1 MDYTNI
7 LNDIVELLTY
17 NRITLIPVI
26 FGFVLLILFII
37 SKAFRKSGLFL
48 LALTFTVDYGIRSLP
63 FDLYGTF
70 PILNNVVA
78 GFYLLGAI
86 IFVIKVV
93 KILVKTSS
101 NLVKASDYKPGKNG
115 FFRYTGALAFI
126 IMLLINIIDSNNIL
140 PRSLKSLLTSLS
152 FLYMIFR
159 TLLSTYKHLN
169 EKDIRLVKDKMS
181 FDDIDEYLN
190 EKDQAPRGVNSDRRI
205 RKKLDDDVKIF
216 NGLDSDKTQTVK
228 INDPIKVEDLSS
240 DLTRIKDK
248 EREIE
253 KIEKELSNT
262 DIIHLVSRE
271 DEKSLNE
278 TTIKITNID
287 SGDVTSYTSRKAK
300 FNMVEEKEYKVDLE
314 FKHNNEYDYGRFIDI
329 LIKYAKDKSNYKF
342 ELIVS
347 PADIKESKMVLYD
360 PSNIFD
366 LDEED
371 YQNIG
376 GRIISMNFPKYKIN
390 FITGN

>member
-347 PADIKESKMVLYD
+347 PADIKESKIVLYD

>member
-26 FGFVLLILFII
+26 FGLVLLILFII
-37 SKAFRKSGLFL
+37 SKAFRKSGLFV
-48 LALTFTVDYGIRSLP
+48 LALTFAVDYGIRSLP

-190 EKDQAPRGVNSDRRI
+190 EKGQAPRGVNSDRRI

-216 NGLDSDKTQTVK
+216 NGLDFDKTQTVK
-228 INDPIKVEDLSS
+228 INDPIRVEDLSF

-347 PADIKESKMVLYD
+347 PADIKESKIVLYD

>member
-26 FGFVLLILFII
+26 FGLVLLILFII
-37 SKAFRKSGLFL
+37 SKAFRKSGLFV
-48 LALTFTVDYGIRSLP
+48 LALTFAVDYGIRSLP

-181 FDDIDEYLN
+181 FDDIDDYLN
-190 EKDQAPRGVNSDRRI
+190 ERDQAPRGINSDRRI

-228 INDPIKVEDLSS
+228 INDPIRVEDLSF

-347 PADIKESKMVLYD
+347 PADIKESKIVLYD

>member
-7 LNDIVELLTY
+7 LNDIVELFTY
-17 NRITLIPVI
+17 NRITLIPVLFAI
-26 FGFVLLILFII
+26 VLLVLFII
-37 SKAFRKSGLFL
+37 SKAFRKSGLFV
-48 LALTFTVDYGIRSLP
+48 LALTFAVDYGIRTLP
-63 FDLYGTF
+63 FDLYGAF

-78 GFYLLGAI
+78 GFYLLGGI

-93 KILVKTSS
+93 RILVKTSS
-101 NLVKASDYKPGKNG
+101 NLVNASEYKPGKNG

-126 IMLLINIIDSNNIL
+126 IMILVNIVDSNNII
-140 PRSLKSLLTSLS
+140 PRSLKSLFTSLS
-152 FLYMIFR
+152 FLYMVFR

-169 EKDIRLVKDKMS
+169 EKDVRLVRDKMS

-190 EKDQAPRGVNSDRRI
+190 EKDQSPKAVNSNRRV
-205 RKKLDDDVKIF
+205 RKSLDDDVKIF
-216 NGLDSDKTQTVK
+216 KGFDSDRSHTVK
-228 INDPIKVEDLSS
+228 MDDPIKVEDLSS
-240 DLTRIKDK
+240 DLTKIKER

-253 KIEKELSNT
+253 KIERELSNT
-262 DIIHLVSRE
+262 DIIHLVSRD
-271 DEKSLNE
+271 DETALNE
-278 TTIKITNID
+278 TTIKITNIE
-287 SGDVTSYTSRKAK
+287 SGEITSYTSRKAK

-314 FKHNNEYDYGRFIDI
+314 FRHNNEYDYGRFIDI
-329 LIKYAKDKSNYKF
+329 LIKYAKYKSNYKF

-347 PADIKESKMVLYD
+347 PADIKESKIVLYD

-366 LDEED
+366 FDEED

>member
-7 LNDIVELLTY
+7 LNDIVELFTY

-26 FGFVLLILFII
+26 FGLVLLILFII
-37 SKAFRKSGLFL
+37 SKAFRKSGLFV
-48 LALTFTVDYGIRSLP
+48 LALTFAVDYGIRSLP

-93 KILVKTSS
+93 RILVKTSS

-216 NGLDSDKTQTVK
+216 NGLDSDKTKTVK
-228 INDPIKVEDLSS
+228 INDSIRVEDLSS

-347 PADIKESKMVLYD
+347 PADIKESKIVLYD
-360 PSNIFD
+360 PSNIFE

>member
-26 FGFVLLILFII
+26 FALVLLILFII
-37 SKAFRKSGLFL
+37 SKAFRKSGLFV
-48 LALTFTVDYGIRSLP
+48 LALTFAVDYGIRSLP

-115 FFRYTGALAFI
+115 FFRYTGALAFV

-216 NGLDSDKTQTVK
+216 NGLDSDKTKTVK
-228 INDPIKVEDLSS
+228 INDPIRVEDLSS

-278 TTIKITNID
+278 TTIRITNID
-287 SGDVTSYTSRKAK
+287 SGEVTSYTSRKAK

-314 FKHNNEYDYGRFIDI
+314 FRHNNEYDYGRFIDI

-347 PADIKESKMVLYD
+347 PADIKESKIVLYD

>member
-37 SKAFRKSGLFL
+37 SKAFRKSGLFV

-115 FFRYTGALAFI
+115 FFRYTGALAFV

-347 PADIKESKMVLYD
+347 PADIKESKIVLYD

>member
-26 FGFVLLILFII
+26 FGLVLLILFII
-37 SKAFRKSGLFL
+37 SKAFRKSGLFV
-48 LALTFTVDYGIRSLP
+48 LALTFAVDYGIRSLP

-115 FFRYTGALAFI
+115 FFRYTGALAFV

-216 NGLDSDKTQTVK
+216 NGLDSDKTKTVK
-228 INDPIKVEDLSS
+228 INDPIRVEYLSS

-287 SGDVTSYTSRKAK
+287 SGEVTSYTSRKAK

-314 FKHNNEYDYGRFIDI
+314 FRHNNEYDYGRFIDI
-329 LIKYAKDKSNYKF
+329 FIKYAKDKSNYKF

-347 PADIKESKMVLYD
+347 PADIKESKIVLYD

>member
-26 FGFVLLILFII
+26 FALVLLILFII
-37 SKAFRKSGLFL
+37 SKAFRKSGLFV
-48 LALTFTVDYGIRSLP
+48 LALTFAVDYGIRSLP

-115 FFRYTGALAFI
+115 FFRYTGALAFV

-181 FDDIDEYLN
+181 FDDINEYLN

-216 NGLDSDKTQTVK
+216 NGLDSDKTKTVK
-228 INDPIKVEDLSS
+228 INDPIRVEDLSS

-287 SGDVTSYTSRKAK
+287 SGEVTSYTSRKAK

-314 FKHNNEYDYGRFIDI
+314 FRHNNEYDYGRFIDI

-347 PADIKESKMVLYD
+347 PADIKESKIVLYD

>member
-7 LNDIVELLTY
+7 LNDIVELFTY

-26 FGFVLLILFII
+26 FGLVLLILFII
-37 SKAFRKSGLFL
+37 SKAFRKSGLFV
-48 LALTFTVDYGIRSLP
+48 LALTFAVDYGIRSLP

-190 EKDQAPRGVNSDRRI
+190 EKGQAPRGVNSDRRI

-228 INDPIKVEDLSS
+228 INDPIRVEDLSF

-347 PADIKESKMVLYD
+347 PADIKESKIVLYD

>member
-26 FGFVLLILFII
+26 FALVLLILFII
-37 SKAFRKSGLFL
+37 SKAFRKSGLFV
-48 LALTFTVDYGIRSLP
+48 LALTFAVDYGIRSLP

-115 FFRYTGALAFI
+115 FFRYTGALAFV

-190 EKDQAPRGVNSDRRI
+190 ERDQAPRGVNSDRRI

-216 NGLDSDKTQTVK
+216 NGLDSDKTKTVK
-228 INDPIKVEDLSS
+228 INDPIRVEDLSS

-287 SGDVTSYTSRKAK
+287 SGEVTSYTSRKAK
-300 FNMVEEKEYKVDLE
+300 FNIVEEKEYKVDLE
-314 FKHNNEYDYGRFIDI
+314 FRHNNEYDYGRFIDI

-347 PADIKESKMVLYD
+347 PADIKESKIVLYD

>member
-26 FGFVLLILFII
+26 FALVLLILFII
-37 SKAFRKSGLFL
+37 SKAFRKSGLFV
-48 LALTFTVDYGIRSLP
+48 LALTFAVDYGIRSLP

-115 FFRYTGALAFI
+115 FFRYTGALAFV

-152 FLYMIFR
+152 FLHMIFR

-216 NGLDSDKTQTVK
+216 NGLDSDKTKTVK
-228 INDPIKVEDLSS
+228 INDPIRVEDLSS

-287 SGDVTSYTSRKAK
+287 SGEVTSYTSRKAK

-314 FKHNNEYDYGRFIDI
+314 FRHNNEYDYGRFIDI

-347 PADIKESKMVLYD
+347 PADIKESKIVLYD

>member
-7 LNDIVELLTY
+7 LNDIVELFTY

-26 FGFVLLILFII
+26 FGLVLLILFII
-37 SKAFRKSGLFL
+37 SKAFRKSGLFV
-48 LALTFTVDYGIRSLP
+48 LALTFAVDYGIRSLP

-93 KILVKTSS
+93 RILVKTSS

-126 IMLLINIIDSNNIL
+126 IMLLINIVDSNNII

-190 EKDQAPRGVNSDRRI
+190 EKDQAPRGVNADRRV

-216 NGLDSDKTQTVK
+216 TGFDSDKSHTVK
-228 INDPIKVEDLSS
+228 MDDPIKAKDLSS
-240 DLTRIKDK
+240 DLTRIRNK

-253 KIEKELSNT
+253 KIERELSNT
-262 DIIHLVSRE
+262 DIIHLVSRDD
-271 DEKSLNE
+271 DEALNE

-287 SGDVTSYTSRKAK
+287 NGEITSYTSKKAK
-300 FNMVEEKEYKVDLE
+300 FNMIEEKEYKVDLE
-314 FKHNNEYDYGRFIDI
+314 FRHNNEYDYGRFIDI

-347 PADIKESKMVLYD
+347 PADNKESKIVLYD

-390 FITGN
+390 YITEN

>member
-26 FGFVLLILFII
+26 FGLVLLILFII
-37 SKAFRKSGLFL
+37 SKAFRKSGLFV
-48 LALTFTVDYGIRSLP
+48 LALTFAVDYGIRSLP

-93 KILVKTSS
+93 RILVKTSS

-181 FDDIDEYLN
+181 FDDIDDYLN
-190 EKDQAPRGVNSDRRI
+190 ERDQAPRGINSDRRI

-228 INDPIKVEDLSS
+228 INDPIRVEDLSF

-347 PADIKESKMVLYD
+347 PADIKESKIVLYD

>member
-26 FGFVLLILFII
+26 FGLVLLILFII
-37 SKAFRKSGLFL
+37 SKAFRKSGLFV
-48 LALTFTVDYGIRSLP
+48 LALTFAVDYGIRSLP

-190 EKDQAPRGVNSDRRI
+190 EKGQAPRGVNSDRRI

-347 PADIKESKMVLYD
+347 PADIKESKIVLYD

>member
-26 FGFVLLILFII
+26 FGLVLLILFII
-37 SKAFRKSGLFL
+37 SKAFRKSGLFV
-48 LALTFTVDYGIRSLP
+48 LALTFAVDYGIRSLP

-190 EKDQAPRGVNSDRRI
+190 EKGQAPRGVNSDRRI

-228 INDPIKVEDLSS
+228 INDPIRVEDLSF

-347 PADIKESKMVLYD
+347 PADIKESKIVLYD

>member
-1 MDYTNI
+1 MNYTNI

-26 FGFVLLILFII
+26 FGLVLLILFII
-37 SKAFRKSGLFL
+37 SKAFRKSGLFV
-48 LALTFTVDYGIRSLP
+48 LALTFAVDYGIRSLP

-190 EKDQAPRGVNSDRRI
+190 EKGQAPRGVNSDRRI

-228 INDPIKVEDLSS
+228 INDPIRVEDLSF

-347 PADIKESKMVLYD
+347 PADIKESKIVLYD

>member
-26 FGFVLLILFII
+26 FALVLLILFII
-37 SKAFRKSGLFL
+37 SKAFRKSGLFV
-48 LALTFTVDYGIRSLP
+48 LALTFAVDYGIRSLP

-115 FFRYTGALAFI
+115 FFRYTGALAFV

-216 NGLDSDKTQTVK
+216 NGLDSDKTKTVK
-228 INDPIKVEDLSS
+228 INDPIRVEDLSS

-262 DIIHLVSRE
+262 DIIHLVSME

-347 PADIKESKMVLYD
+347 PADIKESKIVLYD

>member
-26 FGFVLLILFII
+26 FALVLLILFII
-37 SKAFRKSGLFL
+37 SKAFRKSGLFV
-48 LALTFTVDYGIRSLP
+48 LALTFAVDYGIRSLP

-115 FFRYTGALAFI
+115 FFRYTGALAFV

-216 NGLDSDKTQTVK
+216 NGLDSDKTKTVK
-228 INDPIKVEDLSS
+228 INDPIRVEDLSS

-287 SGDVTSYTSRKAK
+287 SGEVTSYTSRKAK
-300 FNMVEEKEYKVDLE
+300 FNIVEEKEYKVDLE
-314 FKHNNEYDYGRFIDI
+314 FRHNNEYDYGRFIDI

-347 PADIKESKMVLYD
+347 PADIKESKIVLYD

>member
-26 FGFVLLILFII
+26 FALVLLILFII
-37 SKAFRKSGLFL
+37 SKAFRKSGLFV
-48 LALTFTVDYGIRSLP
+48 LALTFAVDYGIRSLP

-70 PILNNVVA
+70 PILNNIVA

-115 FFRYTGALAFI
+115 FFRYTGALAFV

-216 NGLDSDKTQTVK
+216 NGLDSDKTKTVK
-228 INDPIKVEDLSS
+228 INDPIRVEDLSS

-287 SGDVTSYTSRKAK
+287 SGEVTSYTSRKAK

-314 FKHNNEYDYGRFIDI
+314 FRHNNEYDYGRFIDI

-347 PADIKESKMVLYD
+347 PADIKESKIVLYD

>member
-26 FGFVLLILFII
+26 FALVLLILFII
-37 SKAFRKSGLFL
+37 SKAFRKSGLFV
-48 LALTFTVDYGIRSLP
+48 LALTFAVDYGIRSLP

-115 FFRYTGALAFI
+115 FFRYTGALAFV

-216 NGLDSDKTQTVK
+216 NGLDSDKTKTVK
-228 INDPIKVEDLSS
+228 INDPIRIEDLSS

-287 SGDVTSYTSRKAK
+287 SGEVTSYTSRKAK

-314 FKHNNEYDYGRFIDI
+314 FRHNNEYDYGRFIDI

-347 PADIKESKMVLYD
+347 PADIKESKIVLYD

>member
-26 FGFVLLILFII
+26 FALVLLILFIL
-37 SKAFRKSGLFL
+37 SKAFRKSGLFV
-48 LALTFTVDYGIRSLP
+48 LALTFAVDYGIRSLP

-115 FFRYTGALAFI
+115 FFRYTGALAFV

-216 NGLDSDKTQTVK
+216 NGLDSDKTKTVK
-228 INDPIKVEDLSS
+228 INDPIRVEDLSS

-287 SGDVTSYTSRKAK
+287 SGEVTSYTSRKAK

-314 FKHNNEYDYGRFIDI
+314 FRHNNEYDYGRFIDI

-347 PADIKESKMVLYD
+347 PADIKESKIVLYD

>member
-26 FGFVLLILFII
+26 FALVLLILFII
-37 SKAFRKSGLFL
+37 SKAFRKSGLFV
-48 LALTFTVDYGIRSLP
+48 LALTFAVDYGIRSLP

-115 FFRYTGALAFI
+115 FFRYTGALAFV

-216 NGLDSDKTQTVK
+216 NGLDSDKTKTVK
-228 INDPIKVEDLSS
+228 INDPIRVEDLSS

-287 SGDVTSYTSRKAK
+287 SGEVTSYTSRKAK

-314 FKHNNEYDYGRFIDI
+314 FRHNNEYDYGRFIDI

-347 PADIKESKMVLYD
+347 PADIKESKIVLYD

-390 FITGN
+390 FIPGN

>member
-7 LNDIVELLTY
+7 LNDIIELFTY
-17 NRITLIPVI
+17 NRITLIPVLFAI
-26 FGFVLLILFII
+26 VLLVLFII
-37 SKAFRKSGLFL
+37 SKAFRKSGLFV
-48 LALTFTVDYGIRSLP
+48 LALTFAVDYGIRSLP

-78 GFYLLGAI
+78 GFYLLGGI
-86 IFVIKVV
+86 IFVIKIVR
-93 KILVKTSS
+93 ILVKTSS

-126 IMLLINIIDSNNIL
+126 IMVIVNVVDSNNII

-190 EKDQAPRGVNSDRRI
+190 ERDQAPRGVNADRRV

-216 NGLDSDKTQTVK
+216 KGFDSDKSHTVK
-228 INDPIKVEDLSS
+228 MDDPIKAKDLSS
-240 DLTRIKDK
+240 DLTRIKER

-262 DIIHLVSRE
+262 DIIHLVSRD
-271 DEKSLNE
+271 DEKALNE

-287 SGDVTSYTSRKAK
+287 SGELTSYTSRKAK

-314 FKHNNEYDYGRFIDI
+314 FRHNNEYDYGRFIDI
-329 LIKYAKDKSNYKF
+329 LIKYAKDKSAYKF

-347 PADIKESKMVLYD
+347 PDDIKESKIVLYD

>member
-26 FGFVLLILFII
+26 FALVLLILFII
-37 SKAFRKSGLFL
+37 SKAFRKSGLFV
-48 LALTFTVDYGIRSLP
+48 LALTFAVDYGIRSLP

-115 FFRYTGALAFI
+115 FFRYTGALAFV

-216 NGLDSDKTQTVK
+216 NGLDSDKTKTVK
-228 INDPIKVEDLSS
+228 INDPIRVEDLSS

-253 KIEKELSNT
+253 KIEKELSYT

-287 SGDVTSYTSRKAK
+287 SGEVTSYTSRKAK

-314 FKHNNEYDYGRFIDI
+314 FRHNNEYDYGRFIDI

-347 PADIKESKMVLYD
+347 PADIKESKIVLYD

>member
-26 FGFVLLILFII
+26 FALVLLILFII
-37 SKAFRKSGLFL
+37 SKAFRKSGLFV
-48 LALTFTVDYGIRSLP
+48 LALTFAVDYGIRSLP

-190 EKDQAPRGVNSDRRI
+190 EKDQAPRGINADRRI

-216 NGLDSDKTQTVK
+216 NGLDSDKTKTVK
-228 INDPIKVEDLSS
+228 INDPIRVEDLSS

-347 PADIKESKMVLYD
+347 PADIKESKIVLYD

>member
-26 FGFVLLILFII
+26 FALVLLILFII
-37 SKAFRKSGLFL
+37 SKAFRKSGLFV
-48 LALTFTVDYGIRSLP
+48 LALTFAVDYGIRSLP

-115 FFRYTGALAFI
+115 FFRYTGALAFV

-216 NGLDSDKTQTVK
+216 NGLDSDKTKTVK
-228 INDPIKVEDLSS
+228 INDPIRVEDLSS

-287 SGDVTSYTSRKAK
+287 SGEVTSYTSRKAK

-314 FKHNNEYDYGRFIDI
+314 FRHNNEYDYGRFIDI

-347 PADIKESKMVLYD
+347 PADFKESKIVLYD

>member
-26 FGFVLLILFII
+26 FALVLLILFII
-37 SKAFRKSGLFL
+37 SKAFRKSGLFV
-48 LALTFTVDYGIRSLP
+48 LALTFAVDYGIRSLP

-115 FFRYTGALAFI
+115 FFRYTGALAFV

-216 NGLDSDKTQTVK
+216 NGLDSDKTKTVK
-228 INDPIKVEDLSS
+228 INDPIRVEDLSS

-287 SGDVTSYTSRKAK
+287 SGEVTSYTSRKAK

-347 PADIKESKMVLYD
+347 PADIKESKIVLYD

>member
-7 LNDIVELLTY
+7 LNDIVELFTY

-26 FGFVLLILFII
+26 FGLVLLILFII
-37 SKAFRKSGLFL
+37 SKAFRKSGLFV
-48 LALTFTVDYGIRSLP
+48 LALTFAVDYGIRSLP

-152 FLYMIFR
+152 FLYMVFR

-169 EKDIRLVKDKMS
+169 ENDVRLVKEKMS

-190 EKDQAPRGVNSDRRI
+190 ERDQAPRGINSDRRI

-216 NGLDSDKTQTVK
+216 NGLDSDKTKTVK
-228 INDPIKVEDLSS
+228 INDPIRVEDLSS

-262 DIIHLVSRE
+262 DIIHLVSRD
-271 DEKSLNE
+271 DEEALNE

-287 SGDVTSYTSRKAK
+287 TGEIISYTSRKAK

-314 FKHNNEYDYGRFIDI
+314 FRHNNEYDYGRFIDI
-329 LIKYAKDKSNYKF
+329 LIKYAKDKLIYKF

-347 PADIKESKMVLYD
+347 PADIKESKIVLYD